1 MLEALRSAA
10 PRYVVYV
17 HSQILAAVLPSTL
30 MLYSKTRPC
39 RSAAFPP
46 GWVFRCRGQRT
57 HQPRD
62 VYPTLERAITYAD
75 HRLAGPCTLIVREF

>member
-1 MLEALRSAA
+1 MKIDLHVNTDDLPVNVIVIER
-10 PRYVVYV
+10 V
-17 HSQILAAVLPSTL
+17 HGGS
-30 MLYSKTRPC
+30 
-39 RSAAFPP
+39 

-57 HQPRD
+57 DQPRD